1 MATIQAFNAIRAFIR
16 ANWPDVAPRD
26 CPLEWD
32 NEPITPPQPYGPI
45 DPSTNQPVVN
55 AWGRV
60 LIDGDLWGQASIG
73 TGSPD
78 TDRWEE
84 TGSLMLFVFAPVGT
98 GSELTRELLTAFAEM
113 CRGQDIGAVE
123 FQDIRF
129 DPIGVKDDTGSWWGM
144 HIVIDWKRG

>member
-1 MATIQAFNAIRAFIR
+1 MATIQAFNAIRAFIE
-16 ANWPDVAPRD
+16 AGWPDVAPQD

-32 NEPITPPQPYGPI
+32 NEPIKLPQPYGPAVPGA
-45 DPSTNQPVVN
+45 DPPPN

-60 LIDGDLWGQASIG
+60 LIDGDLWEQAGIG

-84 TGSLMLFVFAPVGT
+84 TGSLMLFVFAPVNS
-98 GSELTRELLTAFAEM
+98 GSRLNRELLTAFAEM
-113 CRGQDIGAVE
+113 CRGQDIGGIE

-129 DPIGVKDDTGSWWGM
+129 DPIGAKDDTGSWWSM